1 MGARADRPPVDNSC
15 PRSTRPAPA
24 LHAPRTL
31 PAPCTLPARSLRARS
46 LNPSPTP
53 KPRCGW
59 FAERISQWPKWDPT
73 ATAMG
78 EDDPLQARSEY
89 VGIVRGL
96 YVVCEFVIPK
106 LCTLLSTHLPL

>member
-1 MGARADRPPVDNSC
+1 MPEVHPPC
-15 PRSTRPAPA
+15 TRPARSPHPPCT
-24 LHAPRTL
+24 LH
-31 PAPCTLPARSLRARS
+31 APCTLPARS

>member
-1 MGARADRPPVDNSC
+1 MGVRADRPPVDNSC

-24 LHAPRTL
+24 LHAPCTL
-31 PAPCTLPARSLRARS
+31 PPRTLPARSLH
-46 LNPSPTP
+46 PTPTPTP

-59 FAERISQWPKWDPT
+59 FAPRISLWPKWDPT

-78 EDDPLQARSEY
+78 EDDPLQARNEY
-89 VGIVRGL
+89 VGIVRDL
-96 YVVCEFVIPK
+96 CVVCEFVIPK

>member
-1 MGARADRPPVDNSC
+1 
-15 PRSTRPAPA
+15 
-24 LHAPRTL
+24 
-31 PAPCTLPARSLRARS
+31 
-46 LNPSPTP
+46 
-53 KPRCGW
+53 
-59 FAERISQWPKWDPT
+59 
-73 ATAMG
+73 MG

>member
-1 MGARADRPPVDNSC
+1 MPEVHPP
-15 PRSTRPAPA
+15 RTRPARSP
-24 LHAPRTL
+24 HPPYTL
-31 PAPCTLPARSLRARS
+31 PAPSLHPARSLHAPCTLPARS

-78 EDDPLQARSEY
+78 EDDPLQARSEH